1 MAGIVRKESGLRTWI
16 KRLTIALLC
25 ATCLMLGGCNA
36 NVGVGMSVGV
46 PVGSNGHMRVSGH
59 RWL

>member
-1 MAGIVRKESGLRTWI
+1 MMSKWFRNVLV
-16 KRLTIALLC
+16 LLLSLC
-25 ATCLMLGGCNA
+25 CLMLAGCNG

-46 PVGSNGHMRVSGH
+46 PVGNNGHIRVGGH

>member
-1 MAGIVRKESGLRTWI
+1 MRQEDYEMKSRIWI
-16 KRLTIALLC
+16 RRAMLVLLC
-25 ATCLMLGGCNA
+25 MACLLLGGCSA

-46 PVGSNGHMRVSGH
+46 PVGSNGHMRVSGS

>member
-1 MAGIVRKESGLRTWI
+1 MRKESGLKTWM
-16 KRLTIALLC
+16 KRLTIAQLC
-25 ATCLMLGGCNA
+25 AIRLMPGGCNA

>member
-1 MAGIVRKESGLRTWI
+1 MMNQWTKRVIIV
-16 KRLTIALLC
+16 LLSAC
-25 ATCLMLGGCNA
+25 CLLLSGCNA

>member
-1 MAGIVRKESGLRTWI
+1 MMNKWTRRNL
-16 KRLTIALLC
+16 IALLSLC
-25 ATCLMLGGCNA
+25 CLMLGGCNA